1 MPALEMTNPA
11 ALPADWRDFL
21 ALTKPRVMSLVVFTG
36 LCGLLAAP
44 ELPPL
49 VLGFTAI
56 LCIAL
61 GAGACGALNQWYEA
75 DLDAQDAAHRQ
86 APASRRAGWTAQAAL
101 HFGVGLGA
109 FSVLLMGLATNWLAA
124 VLLAASILFY
134 VLVYTVWLKPRTAQN
149 IVIGGAAG
157 AFPPLIGWVAATGH
171 FAALPLLLFAIIF
184 LWTPPHFWALSLFV
198 RSDYAA
204 AGIPMLPVVAGVE
217 QHAPADFPLQP
228 ADGRRGG
235 RAMAARPDRPDLWR
249 ARGDPQRRYSVM
261 LAARVLANRATEPAR
276 MAPRSIC
283 SAIRCFYLFA
293 LFTRRSSPTAGCRGE
308 ARGRTDPQR
317 QRDRARIMALLLGAF
332 VVLLFFIT
340 IAKTGMNW

>member
-1 MPALEMTNPA
+1 MPAIEMTTPA

-36 LCGLLAAP
+36 LCGLLVAP
-44 ELPPL
+44 VRLPA

-61 GAGACGALNQWYEA
+61 GAGACGALNQWYEVEV
-75 DLDAQDAAHRQ
+75 DAKM
-86 APASRRAGWTAQAAL
+86 RRTAKRPLPDGRMDPQSAL
-101 HFGVGLGA
+101 HFGVGLGG

-124 VLLAASILFY
+124 ALLAVSILFY

-171 FAALPLLLFAIIF
+171 VAALPLLLFAIIF

-204 AGIPMLPVVAGVE
+204 AGIPMLPVVSGPE
-217 QHAPADFPLQP
+217 TT
-228 ADGRRGG
+228 RRQIFLYTLP
-235 RAMAARPDRPDLWR
+235 MAAAAVAPWPL
-249 ARGDPQRRYSVM
+249 G
-261 LAARVLANRATEPAR
+261 LAGAVYGISAAVLSFVFLVLSARVAANRATEPSGMDAEKHLF
-276 MAPRSIC
+276 AFSV
-283 SAIRCFYLFA
+283 FYLFA
-293 LFTRRSSPTAGCRGE
+293 LFAILV
-308 ARGRTDPQR
+308 A
-317 QRDRARIMALLLGAF
+317 DRFLP
-332 VVLLFFIT
+332 
-340 IAKTGMNW
+340 W

>member
-1 MPALEMTNPA
+1 MPATLMTNPA

-36 LCGLLAAP
+36 LAGLLVAP
-44 ELPPL
+44 AMPPL

-61 GAGACGALNQWYEA
+61 GAGACGALNQWYEVEV
-75 DLDAQDAAHRQ
+75 DAKMRRTAKRPLPAGRMDRQ
-86 APASRRAGWTAQAAL
+86 SAL

-124 VLLAASILFY
+124 ALLAASILFY
-134 VLVYTVWLKPRTAQN
+134 VLVYTMWLKPRTPQN

-157 AFPPLIGWVAATGH
+157 AFPPLIGWVAATGQV
-171 FAALPLLLFAIIF
+171 APLPLLLFAIIF

-217 QHAPADFPLQP
+217 RTRRQIFFYSLPMAGAAVAPWPLGL
-228 ADGRRGG
+228 AGAVYGLSAGVLSFVFVVLAGR
-235 RAMAARPDRPDLWR
+235 
-249 ARGDPQRRYSVM
+249 V
-261 LAARVLANRATEPAR
+261 VANRATEPAG
-276 MAPRSIC
+276 MDAEKHLFAYSV
-283 SAIRCFYLFA
+283 FYLFA
-293 LFTRRSSPTAGCRGE
+293 LFAVLV
-308 ARGRTDPQR
+308 A
-317 QRDRARIMALLLGAF
+317 DRWL
-332 VVLLFFIT
+332 T
-340 IAKTGMNW
+340 W